1 MPLIKNQHPVHVE
14 HQIHPLSINTPTAD
28 PSAVSLSD
36 KVAHDLTRENFKLKD
51 NNGDGQIT
59 VSYKFFNSS
68 DPDTAWLKNGGAF
81 EFSQARKKAFKRAMQ
96 AWEDVVKVK
105 FTENAKDADAF
116 FVLHASDGV
125 GGHAG
130 RPGDGKSAII
140 GIGVGNKNL
149 PAHSS
154 MIHELGHSLGLGHP
168 TGDYP
173 ENNKTHTAMSYRNK
187 WWRPADERGVS
198 ISDSNLTPAMHD
210 IAAAHRLYT
219 PNYETRKGNTTYGFN
234 SNTERDH
241 YTLTSADE
249 LTNFCVWDN
258 GGEDTLD
265 FSGFKQNQ
273 KINLN
278 AETLSDVGGRVSNV
292 SIAKGVVVENAIG
305 GSGHDVLTG
314 NQVNNRLTGGAG
326 GDTLIGG
333 GGADTFVYNKA
344 SDSSPANPDRLEDFT
359 SGVDKIDL
367 SRVLKEAGIE
377 KPTLVNALTG
387 RKGELTLSYDE
398 DAKLHKLVLDVNG
411 KLDSALVILSKR
423 PIKLDDIL
431 THAAPKPEPEPE
443 SDLTPEPKPKPES
456 DPKTEPKP
464 KPESEP
470 KPQPK
475 PRPEPEPQ
483 PKPKP
488 EPTPTPAP
496 APSVKPDTGDTVYGF
511 NANTGRPGTTLTSA
525 CDKPQFNVYD
535 REGNDTLDF
544 SGFYQDQRIDLTP
557 GTRSSVGGLHD
568 NVFITPET
576 LIENAIGGKGND
588 RISGN
593 SADNILIGGAGADH
607 LTGNGGFNTFSYHF
621 SCDSPRNNADLL
633 TDFTTGKDKI
643 DLRTMSENAHVKL
656 NYVNQ
661 YRNQPGDTI
670 IVHNPATGR
679 YFLGVDLTGDGKTDF
694 LIKSTR
700 PISSEDVIGLNIQ
713 DDGYL

>member
-1 MPLIKNQHPVHVE
+1 MSLIKNQHPVHVG

-168 TGDYP
+168 TENYP

-387 RKGELTLSYDE
+387 RKGELTLSYDK
-398 DAKLHKLVLDVNG
+398 DAKMHKLVLDVNG

-431 THAAPKPEPEPE
+431 TQAAPKPEPEPE
-443 SDLTPEPKPKPES
+443 SDPKPE
-456 DPKTEPKP
+456 
-464 KPESEP
+464 
-470 KPQPK
+470 
-475 PRPEPEPQ
+475 
-483 PKPKP
+483 
-488 EPTPTPAP
+488 
-496 APSVKPDTGDTVYGF
+496 PSVKPDTGDTVYGF

-557 GTRSSVGGLHD
+557 GTRSSVGGQHD